1 MEMTEVPSN
10 SLSSVIDITLRGPDG
25 AERQPDKA
33 VEICFELATSE
44 EDDACLAYW
53 DTRLEGWKCEDKCI
67 QRKGKFACGDTDH
80 FTNFAILLAGLSGKG
95 GDGCSDN
102 DENSV
107 IIWLSCAF
115 IISAISIVLLSILVI
130 EIRVRIEANELKN
143 ILNVNSNI

>member
-1 MEMTEVPSN
+1 MPSN

-53 DTRLEGWKCEDKCI
+53 DTRLTGWKCEDKCM
-67 QRKGKFACGDTDH
+67 QRKGKFTCGDTDH
-80 FTNFAILLAGLSGKG
+80 FTNFAILLAGLG
-95 GDGCSDN
+95 GDACSDD

-115 IISAISIVLLSILVI
+115 IILAISIVLLSILVI
-130 EIRVRIEANELKN
+130 EIRVRIEANQLKN
-143 ILNVNSNI
+143 DLNVNYNNLSSV